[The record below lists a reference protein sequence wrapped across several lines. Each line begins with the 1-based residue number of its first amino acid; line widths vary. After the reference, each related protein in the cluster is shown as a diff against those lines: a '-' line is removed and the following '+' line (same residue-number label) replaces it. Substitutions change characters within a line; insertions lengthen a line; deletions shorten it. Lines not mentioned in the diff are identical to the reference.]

1 MKKFVHV
8 VLIVM
13 VLSLTLANTAFA
25 GDGEPAGGC
34 APAFELHEIMD
45 HSGDL
50 MHTHIGADKD
60 LNGDGFIC
68 VGHLSPDMHL
78 HVDNSIQLSS

>member
-1 MKKFVHV
+1 MKKLIHV
-8 VLIVM
+8 ALIVM
-13 VLSLTLANTAFA
+13 ILSLAMASTAFA
-25 GDGEPAGGC
+25 SAGEPAGGC

-45 HSGDL
+45 HSGDP

-68 VGHLSPDMHL
+68 VKHLSPDKHL
-78 HVDNSIQLSS
+78 HVDNSIPL